1 MNKSTKSTKIGTR
14 LQRLYMALFRAALSL
29 RAGCLSASAVLF
41 VPQAAPA
48 QPVQSIPAISPMAA
62 DIYQLSHKDMNW
74 RGHSYRIYVARPR
87 LSQDR
92 KDNLSQNRN
101 NKTAALYILDG
112 NAQFPLAVNAA
123 LGHWT
128 RLSGKEEPAQIA
140 TLPLIV
146 GLGYPEDKAYPLKAR
161 TRDYT
166 FFAPGEAFAAGG
178 GAADFY
184 DFLRS
189 KVRPYIET
197 QYETDPGRQILAGH
211 SFGGLFALYVLL
223 NHPAAFDDYVIGSPS
238 LWWGNGAIVSDS
250 HWNGSSVPEQ
260 KTDIADRNAS
270 AGRMPDGNVG
280 DQKKHIMILQG
291 EYEENPKADPNMKPE
306 RLVRIQQR
314 RSPIN
319 ARGLNQWLR
328 ARGLDSQFALVS
340 KSGHG
345 GVIPVVIDTAVRQ
358 ALQKKR
364 Q

>member
-1 MNKSTKSTKIGTR
+1 MNKSTKIEAR
-14 LQRLYMALFRAALSL
+14 LQRLYTALFRAALSV

-41 VPQAAPA
+41 VSQAAPA
-48 QPVQSIPAISPMAA
+48 QPVQTIPAISSMAA
-62 DIYQLSHKDMNW
+62 DIYRLSYKDMNW
-74 RGHSYRIYVARPR
+74 RGHSYRIYVATPRPG
-87 LSQDR
+87 QVR
-92 KDNLSQNRN
+92 K
-101 NKTAALYILDG
+101 NKTAVLYILDG

-123 LGHWT
+123 LGRWT
-128 RLSGKEEPAQIA
+128 RLAEKGDATQIA
-140 TLPLIV
+140 ALPLIV

-189 KVRPYIET
+189 KVRPYIEK
-197 QYETDPGRQILAGH
+197 QYETDPDRQILAGH

-260 KTDIADRNAS
+260 KTDLADRNAS
-270 AGRMPDGNVG
+270 AGRMPVRAAG
-280 DQKKHIMILQG
+280 DQKKHVMILQG
-291 EYEENPKADPNMKPE
+291 EYEENPEADPNMKPE
-306 RLVRIQQR
+306 RLARMQQR
-314 RSPIN
+314 RSPTD
-319 ARGLNQWLR
+319 ARGLDQWLR

-345 GVIPVVIDTAVRQ
+345 GVIPVMIDTAVRQ